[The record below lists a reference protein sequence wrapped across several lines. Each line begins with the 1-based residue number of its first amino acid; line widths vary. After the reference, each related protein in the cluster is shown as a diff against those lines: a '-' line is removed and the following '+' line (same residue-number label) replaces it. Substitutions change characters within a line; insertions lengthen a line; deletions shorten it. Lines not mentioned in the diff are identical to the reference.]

1 MWPICVPHCRRPGQK
16 GLACVGTDLL
26 SLLLLKSPGEL
37 GADVV
42 FGSAQ
47 RFGVPMGS
55 VAPTPPSSPPAT
67 PTSAPCRA
75 ASSASPRMPAARAPC
90 AWPADPRAAHPP
102 REGQLQHLYRPGAA
116 GQHGELLRR
125 LPRPGGA
132 EDHRLPRAPSDHHPG
147 ARPHRQGRG
156 PQARKLVRYPHSTD
170 VGQGCTHCQ
179 GRRARHQPARGSGRC
194 GRCVPL

>member
-1 MWPICVPHCRRPGQK
+1 VPTWC
-16 GLACVGTDLL
+16 
-26 SLLLLKSPGEL
+26 
-37 GADVV
+37 
-42 FGSAQ
+42 SA
-47 RFGVPMGS
+47 VPS
-55 VAPTPPSSPPAT
+55 ASVCPWVTVAPTPPSSPPAT
-67 PTSAPCRA
+67 PTSAPCRV
-75 ASSASPRMPAARAPC
+75 ASSASPRMPVARAPC

-116 GQHGELLRR
+116 GQHGGIYAVYHGPVGL
-125 LPRPGGA
+125 
-132 EDHRLPRAPSDHHPG
+132 APSPPACTVCHHPG

-156 PQARKLVRYPHSTD
+156 PQARKLVRHPHSTD